1 MKFSVKIRDIH
12 KIEKRVV
19 SALMVWVMKAR
30 KKIKFICQKILA
42 KDTFFIIG
50 RRRGKRHYVPI
61 RLFYDYLQVFSKAE
75 ILKGNV
81 NDC

>member
-1 MKFSVKIRDIH
+1 MISQKNVILKFSVKIRDIH

-42 KDTFFIIG
+42 IDTFFIIG
-50 RRRGKRHYVPI
+50 RRRRQKTLCSYQVI
-61 RLFYDYLQVFSKAE
+61 LLFTGF
-75 ILKGNV
+75 
-81 NDC
+81 